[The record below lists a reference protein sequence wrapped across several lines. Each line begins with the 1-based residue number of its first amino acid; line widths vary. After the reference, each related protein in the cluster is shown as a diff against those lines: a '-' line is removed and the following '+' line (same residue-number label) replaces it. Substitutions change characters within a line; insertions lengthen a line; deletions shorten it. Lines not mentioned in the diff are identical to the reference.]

1 MFARSIS
8 GCLFLLLGLL
18 PYFAIAAERPNVI
31 VILADDLGYGD
42 VSSYGATKVSTPNID
57 RLADEGLRFTS
68 GYAPAATCTP
78 TRFAMLTGRYA
89 WRVPGTG
96 IAPPNATAL
105 IQPDQPTLATM
116 LRDAGYVTGVV
127 GKWHLGLGQKP
138 APDWNGQ
145 LKPGPLEIGFDS
157 CFLMPT
163 TGDRVPCVYVRD
175 HHVVDLDPNDP
186 ISVSMKNPD
195 GQPTG
200 QTHRDQLKMD
210 WSRGHNSSIIN
221 GISRIGF
228 MTGGHKARWVDEDMA
243 DRFAEEAVA
252 FIEKHKQKPFFLF
265 FSLHD
270 IHVPRVPHPR
280 FEGSSECGIRGDV
293 IVQTDWQVGQVLQA
307 LDDRGLA
314 DNTLVIFGSDNG
326 PVLDDGYADRAV
338 EDLNGHKP
346 SGPLRGG
353 KYSPYEGGTRTPLL
367 ARWPQQIKPGVSDE
381 LICLIDLPATLANL
395 VDQPLKDRFP
405 DSFDLTDA
413 LLGRANAKGRSH
425 LVIQGV
431 GGSLGYREGDWKI
444 VTPWRR
450 RGQTNKK
457 HQLFNLK
464 DDIGE
469 QNNLAD
475 RYPERLEAMKAK
487 LEAIKQQN
495 GSRS

>member
-157 CFLMPT
+157 CFLMST